1 MIIFLIGCATTS
13 FAQSTVSGKVAST
26 EDGLPLPGVTILE
39 KGTSNGTISDS
50 EGNFSINVG
59 TNATLVFSFVG
70 YTSQEIA
77 VGGQTSLDVKLSTDA
92 KALTEV
98 VVVGYGTTKSKDLTG
113 SVAVIG
119 NADFNKGVIQ
129 TPDQLFQGRM
139 AGVNVTPTSGEPG
152 AAATITI
159 RGSSAIRGNQDPLY
173 IIDGVPLDNSNAML
187 ATMSGVEGQSTPK
200 NPLLF
205 LNPNDIES
213 MTVLKDA
220 SSAAIYGSR
229 AANGVIIIT
238 TKKGRGAGK
247 KGSFS
252 FNAYTS
258 IASPAKKYDLLSS
271 KDFSAGVKK
280 ALMSVGIPADSA
292 EKQVTNVPLNRG
304 SSTNWQ
310 DQIFRPS
317 GAVSYGYNL
326 GWNMSS
332 NGTILRLSGSY
343 DNQQG
348 IVQNSGLKRLTGRVN
363 FGQNFLED
371 RLKLEISAT
380 YANIKN
386 SYVPNSNNAGYLGSL
401 IGAAIIFNPTYP
413 VRNTDGTFFDPG
425 DGGRN
430 PAEMLAY
437 INDTD
442 NTNRLV
448 SNIQVS
454 YELVKGLTA
463 KGTFGYNFSN
473 TERIAF
479 SDPRLSSS
487 AFGGTTTITAPI
499 NGNPN
504 GGATIV
510 DYKNPI
516 QGNGRGTDQFLTNN
530 SLLTEWTLNYVKAF
544 GNSAIDAV
552 GGFSYQSFETNNHGD
567 VAWGQS
573 TTFGF
578 YDPTLNSKGQPVGW
592 TTGSR
597 PITQATD
604 VFVRDMN
611 AFRNKADLYQPYY
624 TKYTLASYF
633 GRVNYNIG
641 EKYYFTGTVRIDGS
655 SKFGANNKYGT
666 FPAAAVKW
674 KVVKEDFASGSLGK
688 IFSDFSLRAN
698 YGIMGSQDGLSPYAS
713 VNLYQNYAP
722 RGTTIPAS
730 NLQNIENKNLK
741 WEQASTA
748 GVGLDWAIASN
759 RLSGTIDYF
768 NKQTKNLIFA
778 GPSPGGFGGGPTL
791 WQNLP
796 GTVVNNGLEVSLKYE
811 VILKTDFNWNIA
823 YNMTFYHNTL
833 KDFNKPPIQTGA
845 VSGQGLS
852 GAYAQTIQDGQSL
865 FTWNMPIFQGFD
877 SNGFNILA
885 DNGANHLV
893 GSALPNFT
901 AGLTNNF
908 SYKNWSLSVFM
919 NSSRGF
925 YVYNNTAN
933 AYFLVGSLKTAHNVD
948 YTTYHSNEN
957 GINPGAVSTRF
968 LEKGDFIRLSNVTLS
983 HNFKVDGKI
992 IKSFSINFTG
1002 QNLYLWTNYTGLDPE
1017 VNVDKNING
1026 VPSRGFDYAG
1036 YPKART
1042 YTFGI
1047 NLGF

>member
-1 MIIFLIGCATTS
+1 VCCASTAFS
-13 FAQSTVSGKVAST
+13 QSTVSGKVTSA
-26 EDGLPLPGVTILE
+26 EDGSPLPGVTILE

-50 EGNFSINVG
+50 EGNFTINVG
-59 TNATLVFSFVG
+59 PNTTLVISFVG
-70 YTSQEIA
+70 YTTQEVA
-77 VGGQTSLDVKLSTDA
+77 VGSQTSLDIKLSTDI
-92 KALTEV
+92 KALSEV

-113 SVAVIG
+113 SVAVI
-119 NADFNKGVIQ
+119 NNENFNKGVIQ
-129 TPDQLFQGRM
+129 TPDQLFQGRL
-139 AGVNVTPTSGEPG
+139 AGVNVTPSSGEPG

-187 ATMSGVEGQSTPK
+187 ATMSGVEGMSTPK

-247 KGSFS
+247 KGAFS

-258 IASPAKKYDLLSS
+258 IANPAKRYDLLSS

-280 ALMSVGIPADSA
+280 ELMSVGIPADSA
-292 EKQVTNVPLNRG
+292 EKQVTHVPLNRG
-304 SSTNWQ
+304 ASTDWQ
-310 DQIFRPS
+310 DQIFRPG

-326 GWNMSS
+326 GWNMSDR
-332 NGTILRLSGSY
+332 GTTLRLSGSY

-371 RLKLEISAT
+371 RLKLEVSAT

-386 SYVPNSNNAGYLGSL
+386 QYIPNSNNAGYQGSL
-401 IGAAIIFNPTYP
+401 IGAAIIFNPTAP
-413 VRNTDGTFFDPG
+413 VHNADGTFFDPG
-425 DGGRN
+425 DGNRN

-437 INDTD
+437 FNDSD

-473 TERIAF
+473 TERKAF
-479 SDPRLSSS
+479 ADPRLGSN
-487 AFGGTTTITAPI
+487 AFGGNTTITAPT

-504 GGATIV
+504 GNGSASPITIV

-530 SLLTEWTLNYVKAF
+530 SLLTEWTLNYNKTF
-544 GNSAIDAV
+544 SSSAIDAV
-552 GGFSYQSFETNNHGD
+552 GGFSYQSFETDNRSYVG
-567 VAWGQS
+567 WGQQM
-573 TTFGF
+573 T
-578 YDPTLNSKGQPVGW
+578 DPATHLQ
-592 TTGSR
+592 R
-597 PITQATD
+597 PIVYAND

-611 AFRNKADLYQPYY
+611 AFQYKDDASQPYY

-641 EKYYFTGTVRIDGS
+641 EKYYFTGTVRVDGS
-655 SKFGANNKYGT
+655 SKFGANHKYGT

-674 KVVKEDFASGSLGK
+674 KVLKEDFAAGSLGG

-698 YGIMGSQDGLSPYAS
+698 YGRMGSQDGLSPYAA
-713 VNLYQNYAP
+713 VNMYQVYAP
-722 RGTTIPAS
+722 RGTTIAAT
-730 NLQNIENKNLK
+730 NIQNPENKDLK
-741 WEQASTA
+741 WEDATTL
-748 GVGLDWAIASN
+748 GGGLDWAIASN

-768 NKQTKNLIFA
+768 NVQRKNLIFF
-778 GPSPGGFGGGPTL
+778 GPSPGGFGNGSSI

-811 VILKTDFNWNIA
+811 AIIKGDFNWNIA
-823 YNMTFYHNTL
+823 YNMTFYHNTM
-833 KDFNKPPIQTGA
+833 KDLTQPPIQTGA

-852 GAYAQTIQDGQSL
+852 GAYAQVIQDGQAL

-877 SNGFNILA
+877 PATGYAKYA
-885 DNGANHLV
+885 DNAANHLV
-893 GSALPNFT
+893 GNPQPKFT

-908 SYKNWSLSVFM
+908 SYKNWSLSVFL

-933 AYFLVGSLKTAHNVD
+933 AYFLAGSLKTAHNVD
-948 YTTYHSNEN
+948 YATYHSIEN

-992 IKSFSINFTG
+992 IKTFSINVTG

-1017 VNVDKNING
+1017 VNVDKQING

-1036 YPKART
+1036 FPKART
-1042 YTFGI
+1042 YTFGV

>member
-1 MIIFLIGCATTS
+1 MSRLYLYVCRYLAVLLVCGVSTA
-13 FAQSTVSGKVAST
+13 FAQSTVSGKVTSS
-26 EDGLPLPGVTILE
+26 EDGSALPGVTVLE
-39 KGTSNGTISDS
+39 KGTSNGTISDTD
-50 EGNFSINVG
+50 GNFTINVSA
-59 TNATLVFSFVG
+59 NATLVFSFVG
-70 YTSQEIA
+70 YSSQEIA
-77 VGGQTSLDVKLSTDA
+77 VGAQTTLDIKLVTDT
-92 KALTEV
+92 KALSEV

-113 SVAVIG
+113 SVAVI
-119 NADFNKGVIQ
+119 NSENFNKGVIQ
-129 TPDQLFQGRM
+129 TPDQLFQGRL
-139 AGVNVTPTSGEPG
+139 AGVNVTPSSGEPG
-152 AAATITI
+152 AASTITI

-187 ATMSGVEGQSTPK
+187 ATMSGVEGMSTPK

-258 IASPAKKYDLLSS
+258 ISNPAKRYDLLSS

-280 ALMSVGIPADSA
+280 ELMSVGIPADSA
-292 EKQVTNVPLNRG
+292 EKQVTHVPLNRG
-304 SSTNWQ
+304 ASTNWQ
-310 DQIFRPS
+310 DQIFRPG

-326 GWNMSS
+326 GWNMSDK
-332 NGTILRLSGSY
+332 GTTLRLSGSY

-371 RLKLEISAT
+371 RLKLEVSAT

-386 SYVPNSNNAGYLGSL
+386 QYIPNSNNAGYQGSL
-401 IGAAIIFNPTYP
+401 IGAAIIFNPTAP
-413 VRNTDGTFFDPG
+413 VHNADGTFFDPG
-425 DGGRN
+425 DGNRN
-430 PAEMLAY
+430 PSEMLAY
-437 INDTD
+437 FNDSD

-473 TERIAF
+473 TERKAF
-479 SDPRLSSS
+479 ADPRLGSN
-487 AFGGTTTITAPI
+487 AFGGNTTITTPI
-499 NGNPN
+499 NGNIN
-504 GGATIV
+504 GGATLV

-516 QGNGRGTDQFLTNN
+516 QGNGRGTDQFLSNN
-530 SLLTEWTLNYVKAF
+530 SLLTEWTLNYTKTF
-544 GNSAIDAV
+544 GGSAIDAV
-552 GGFSYQSFETNNHGD
+552 GGFSYQSFETNSHSD
-567 VAWGQS
+567 VAWGQQM
-573 TTFGF
+573 T
-578 YDPTLNSKGQPVGW
+578 DPATHLQ
-592 TTGSR
+592 R
-597 PITQATD
+597 PITYAND
-604 VFVRDMN
+604 VFIRDMK
-611 AFRNKADLYQPYY
+611 AFQYKDDAIQPYY

-633 GRVNYNIG
+633 GRVNYNIA
-641 EKYYFTGTVRIDGS
+641 EKYYFTGTVRTDGS
-655 SKFGANNKYGT
+655 SKFGANHKYAT

-674 KVVKEDFASGSLGK
+674 KVLKEDFAAGSLGR

-698 YGIMGSQDGLSPYAS
+698 YGRMGSQDGLSPYAA
-713 VNLYQNYAP
+713 VNMYQVYAP
-722 RGTTIPAS
+722 RGTTIAAT
-730 NLQNIENKNLK
+730 NIQNPENKDLK
-741 WEQASTA
+741 WEDATTL
-748 GVGLDWAIASN
+748 GGGLDWAIASN

-768 NKQTKNLIFA
+768 NVQRKNLIFF
-778 GPSPGGFGGGPTL
+778 GPSPGGFGNGSSI

-811 VILKTDFNWNIA
+811 AIIKGSFNWNIA
-823 YNMTFYHNTL
+823 YNMTFYHNTM
-833 KDFNKPPIQTGA
+833 KDLTQPPIQTGA

-852 GAYAQTIQDGQSL
+852 GAYAQVIQDGQAL

-877 SNGFNILA
+877 PATGYAKYA
-885 DNGANHLV
+885 DNAANHLV
-893 GSALPNFT
+893 GNPQPKFT

-908 SYKNWSLSVFM
+908 SYKNWSLSVFL

-933 AYFLVGSLKTAHNVD
+933 AYFLAGSLKTAHNVD
-948 YTTYHSNEN
+948 YATYHSIEN

-983 HNFKVDGKI
+983 HNFKVDGKF
-992 IKSFSINFTG
+992 IKTFGINITG
-1002 QNLYLWTNYTGLDPE
+1002 QNLYLWTNYSGLDPE

-1036 YPKART
+1036 FPKART
-1042 YTFGI
+1042 YTFGV